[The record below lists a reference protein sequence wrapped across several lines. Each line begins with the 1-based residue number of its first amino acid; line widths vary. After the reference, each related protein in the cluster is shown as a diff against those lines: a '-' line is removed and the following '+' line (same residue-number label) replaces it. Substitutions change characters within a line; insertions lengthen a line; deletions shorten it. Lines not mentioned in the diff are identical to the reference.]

1 MKIAFIRPSMFG
13 ERATDAMKPLIFS
26 IIKPLTPAFAKI
38 IFYDEMIE
46 KLPDNI
52 NADVIAMTVD
62 TFSAQ
67 RAYQLA
73 KIYKKQ
79 GRLII
84 MGGFH
89 PTMVPD
95 ECLNFA
101 DSVILGEAEDTWSK
115 VILDIKNNTLQKK
128 YISENNCD
136 LGTVKYD
143 YSVFQGK
150 KYNPVG
156 LVQFSRGCRFNCDF
170 CSINGFYKGKIRIRP
185 IENVVED
192 IKNTKEKY
200 IFFIDDNLF
209 TDEREAR
216 KLFEAMIPLKKKWV
230 CQISIDIGENKELL
244 ELMKKSG
251 CLMVLIGFESLNT
264 GNLKQMGKSENIK
277 NIEYDRIIKKIYDAG
292 MMIYGTFVIGY
303 DYDNKDSAME
313 LAEFAMKNSFA
324 IANFN
329 PLMAMPGTR
338 LYDRLKD
345 ENRLTCDDWWTN
357 ENFRYGDA
365 MLYPRGMT
373 GEDLQKGCKNAR
385 YLFSSYK
392 SIFKRLFCK
401 ANFRSLSNAYLYL
414 ALNIISHIQIKNKQ
428 GRKLGGIYEDYTD

>member
-1 MKIAFIRPSMFG
+1 
-13 ERATDAMKPLIFS
+13 
-26 IIKPLTPAFAKI
+26 
-38 IFYDEMIE
+38 
-46 KLPDNI
+46 
-52 NADVIAMTVD
+52 
-62 TFSAQ
+62 
-67 RAYQLA
+67 
-73 KIYKKQ
+73 
-79 GRLII
+79 
-84 MGGFH
+84 
-89 PTMVPD
+89 
-95 ECLNFA
+95 
-101 DSVILGEAEDTWSK
+101 
-115 VILDIKNNTLQKK
+115 
-128 YISENNCD
+128 
-136 LGTVKYD
+136 
-143 YSVFQGK
+143 
-150 KYNPVG
+150 
-156 LVQFSRGCRFNCDF
+156 
-170 CSINGFYKGKIRIRP
+170 
-185 IENVVED
+185 
-192 IKNTKEKY
+192 
-200 IFFIDDNLF
+200 
-209 TDEREAR
+209 
-216 KLFEAMIPLKKKWV
+216 
-230 CQISIDIGENKELL
+230 
-244 ELMKKSG
+244 
-251 CLMVLIGFESLNT
+251 
-264 GNLKQMGKSENIK
+264 NLKQMGKSANIK